1 MTSKDN
7 FDEFIKKLEKIIEE
21 KVEKAVKRALEKARI
36 EKKEARKTEYPAV
49 YIDVNKIVSR
59 VMETVSKTMDEV
71 AKRLSEVS
79 KELRQQ
85 EHRVTKIIQTPFT
98 KVVKI
103 VETPPSVP
111 SPPSSPSKPKVKIIR
126 FDDEH
131 VIDTQKIMS
140 EIRQEIESAL
150 KKELKKSLIETT
162 AYASEEKPSSEMLD
176 YAAEIFDVLAN
187 RERLRLLFLLEE
199 RDRYF
204 VELKELLKLSPSSL
218 RLHLTKLMSLGLV
231 SQEKARGKYYITEKG
246 KHLLA
251 FLKQFLADFKRYMEE
266 EGSEA

>member
-1 MTSKDN
+1 MTSRDN

-21 KVEKAVKRALEKARI
+21 KVEKAVKRALEKAEI
-36 EKKEARKTEYPAV
+36 EIERKEMKKAEYPPI

-71 AKRLSEVS
+71 AKRLSEIGR
-79 KELRQQ
+79 EIRRQ
-85 EHRVTKIIQTPFT
+85 EHRITKIIQTPLT
-98 KVVKI
+98 KVIKI
-103 VETPPSVP
+103 VETPSGP
-111 SPPSSPSKPKVKIIR
+111 PPSKQKEKVKIIR
-126 FDDEH
+126 FDEERT
-131 VIDTQKIMS
+131 IDTQKIMS
-140 EIRQEIESAL
+140 EIRQEIENAL
-150 KKELKKSLIETT
+150 KKELKKSLEEVTI
-162 AYASEEKPSSEMLD
+162 YAPEEKPSSEMLD